1 MDEVAYFDVI
11 PAVDIAEFAGTWSNY
26 RFPGSGNV
34 VVSTIE
40 NAVNGLMVLRPTL
53 DGEPPVSGGPV
64 ITAKR
69 PSTPIHRPSRSR
81 RSARPRSARRRRPRA
96 RPSAS
101 ASAASARNSAAAER
115 AALESLPQ
123 HHKGRRQ

>member
-53 DGEPPVSGGPV
+53 DGEPPVSGGPGDNRQASKHPDPPAKPKSKKRKAKKCKKKKAKGK
-64 ITAKR
+64 AKR
-69 PSTPIHRPSRSR
+69 KRKRGKR
-81 RSARPRSARRRRPRA
+81 KKKRRR
-96 RPSAS
+96 
-101 ASAASARNSAAAER
+101 
-115 AALESLPQ
+115 
-123 HHKGRRQ
+123 